1 MKENKRARSAD
12 DKAEKYGTILAAAGE
27 LILERDYRELTMA
40 DIAAKAKVAKGTLF
54 LYFKS
59 KEELFLALTAGYFRT
74 FFADLESAISSA
86 TGLAGKAEKARAI
99 LSAMTRHIG
108 DDPGFLKMIVL
119 LGPIIEKNVA
129 YENILE
135 MKRFMLERMK
145 SLGASLEEALPGMGK
160 GAGMAFLMR
169 VYGIAVGY
177 LNLANP
183 ASCAK
188 QVIENEELA
197 AFRFDF
203 RREFEETAA
212 ILLEGMQ

>member
-1 MKENKRARSAD
+1 MKTKKRAYSAD
-12 DKAEKYGTILAAAGE
+12 DKAEKYGSILAAAGE
-27 LILERDYRELTMA
+27 LILRRDYRELTMA

-59 KEELFLALTAGYFRT
+59 KEELFLALTAGYFKT

-86 TGLAGKAEKARAI
+86 AALAEKTEKAQAI
-99 LSAMTRHIG
+99 LSAITRHIG

-129 YENILE
+129 YDKILE

-145 SLGASLEEALPGMGK
+145 SLGASLEDAFPGMRQ

-169 VYGIAVGY
+169 IYGIAVGY

-183 ASCAK
+183 AACAK
-188 QVIENEELA
+188 QAIQNEDLA

-203 RREFEETAA
+203 PTEFEETAA